1 MKTLATVITI
11 SVSSMITFICSY
23 FYNMTLSHY
32 EQYLA
37 LIAVIFV
44 DGFFGIIAGIKRE
57 GFQTRK
63 ALKVLQTAVVWVILL
78 TMLLSVEHAFKGMGW
93 LSETILIPFLIF
105 QIMSALKNA
114 SMSGFI
120 KAQLIN
126 HILDQFDQH
135 KGLRQPLTRKPRKN
149 TKS

>member
-1 MKTLATVITI
+1 MKTLITAITI
-11 SVSSMITFICSY
+11 SVSSMIAFICTY

-37 LIAVIFV
+37 LTAVIFV

-63 ALKVLQTAVVWVILL
+63 ALKVLQTTVVWVILL
-78 TMLLSVEHAFKGMGW
+78 TMLLSVEHAFNGMGW
-93 LSETILIPFLIF
+93 LSETILIPFLVF

-114 SMSGFI
+114 SMAGFI
-120 KAQLIN
+120 KAHLIN

-135 KGLRQPLTRKPRKN
+135 KGLRQPTTKKPRKT

>member
-1 MKTLATVITI
+1 MKSIPLAI
-11 SVSSMITFICSY
+11 SLVLTTTMTFISTY
-23 FYNMTLSHY
+23 FYNLTLDHY

-44 DGFFGIIAGIKRE
+44 DGFFGIIAGIKRD

-63 ALKVLQTAVVWVILL
+63 ALKVLQTSVVWIVLL

-135 KGLRQPLTRKPRKN
+135 KGLRQSTTKKPRKT

>member
-1 MKTLATVITI
+1 
-11 SVSSMITFICSY
+11 
-23 FYNMTLSHY
+23 MTLSHY

-114 SMSGFI
+114 SMAGFI
-120 KAQLIN
+120 KTQLIN

-135 KGLRQPLTRKPRKN
+135 KGLRHPVTRKPRKN